1 MSSSGRANGSRE
13 QAFVDSTVAAPPPPR
28 AWRASRSPS
37 GEQRAAMTTS
47 QLKAA
52 LRERGIE
59 APEGAT
65 RGELLKLEAEASGS
79 SNGETAVAAAPAART
94 SSIAEKA
101 AIVEQALAHGAEK
114 I

>member
-1 MSSSGRANGSRE
+1 
-13 QAFVDSTVAAPPPPR
+13 
-28 AWRASRSPS
+28 
-37 GEQRAAMTTS
+37 MTTS